1 MAQHKIRPEQGRFKL
16 GGSKDADLEGI
27 DDKKYDVFT
36 ETEKLEKARNDFP
49 MYDWFVSYVIKDKD
63 GHEVR
68 NLPEYTMKIEPRQ
81 GFERES
87 PGPCRHWRVLKL

>member
-36 ETEKLEKARNDFP
+36 
-49 MYDWFVSYVIKDKD
+49 
-63 GHEVR
+63 
-68 NLPEYTMKIEPRQ
+68 
-81 GFERES
+81 
-87 PGPCRHWRVLKL
+87 